1 MARDHGGNLLSN
13 LLKNASDQ
21 TSGDSAAT
29 LADVE
34 ALSLFNG
41 KRSVKRAD
49 HLDVVTRHDHL
60 GVSVLGTFGPVN
72 SGSLVCKTR

>member
-1 MARDHGGNLLSN
+1 MARDHGGKLLSN
-13 LLKNASDQ
+13 LLENASDQ

-34 ALSLFNG
+34 ALSLLNG

-49 HLDVVTRHDHL
+49 HLDVVTGHDHL